1 MSTAARTGQTCNQPT
16 SEDPMTT
23 LATPQ
28 TSSTRRTRSTAT
40 RTGLVLTAL
49 VTAFLVF
56 DAVIHVLN
64 IAPVRD
70 GARVLG
76 FDPDLMPLIGVLEL
90 VCVGLYVVRRTSPL
104 GAVLLTGYLGGAF
117 CAQLRIDAPLFSTLL
132 FPVYVGVAVWVGLVL
147 RDRRVRELLTT
158 RP

>member
-1 MSTAARTGQTCNQPT
+1 
-16 SEDPMTT
+16 MTT
-23 LATPQ
+23 IAASPTP
-28 TSSTRRTRSTAT
+28 TTRSTAA

-49 VTAFLVF
+49 VTTFLVF

-76 FDPDLMPLIGVLEL
+76 FDPDLMPLIGGLEL

-147 RDRRVRELLTT
+147 RDRRVRDLLIA

>member
-1 MSTAARTGQTCNQPT
+1 
-16 SEDPMTT
+16 MTT
-23 LATPQ
+23 LATPR
-28 TSSTRRTRSTAT
+28 TTRATSTAT
-40 RTGLVLTAL
+40 RSGQVLTAL
-49 VTAFLVF
+49 VTAFLLL

-70 GARVLG
+70 GALTLG
-76 FDPDLMPLIGVLEL
+76 FDPDLMPLIGVIEL

-132 FPVYVGVAVWVGLVL
+132 FPLYVGVAVWAGLWL
-147 RDRRVRELLTT
+147 RDQRVRDLVST